1 MYIGFPDSDVEYTS
15 VFFASHPSTGVK
27 SIAHEHLFDIGPAAR
42 LQSQQSVEENMEK
55 FLSLTLSLIA
65 QYSRTRYPRA
75 LTLGGIQL

>member
-1 MYIGFPDSDVEYTS
+1 M
-15 VFFASHPSTGVK
+15 
-27 SIAHEHLFDIGPAAR
+27 AHEHLFDIGPAAR

-65 QYSRTRYPRA
+65 QYSRTRYPLA